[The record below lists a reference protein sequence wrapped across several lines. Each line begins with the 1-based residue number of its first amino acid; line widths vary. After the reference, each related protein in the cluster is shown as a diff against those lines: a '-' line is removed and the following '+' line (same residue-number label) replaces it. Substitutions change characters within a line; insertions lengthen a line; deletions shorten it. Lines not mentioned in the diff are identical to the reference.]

1 MLSRE
6 QIINA
11 FVVLGEFIRSFC
23 KEKSNAEFEQA
34 VSASCIDNY
43 WFTKE
48 NIFFA
53 LSAIANQ
60 MLDEKK
66 LNEWLVA
73 YPYNTQNPKRIKL
86 IAAGNI
92 PLVCFHDLLS
102 ILVSGNIA
110 IIKPSSKDKYLLK
123 IICRQ
128 LVAACPLISERIVF
142 DELETENPDAVI
154 ATGSNNTARYFRAA
168 YKHLP
173 LLIRKNRYSL
183 AILDGRENTMELK
196 ALGEDIFSYYG
207 LGCRNISNIFVPPNY
222 NFNLFL
228 NAISGQAKVME
239 HQGYNDCFRY
249 QKANAELAE
258 QTYFTNGFL
267 ILKKQPLS
275 YSSIAVVNYMEYNNI
290 AEIENF
296 IAIEKDKIQCV
307 AGNINIDGII
317 PFGQSQKP
325 ELRDYPDGVDTLNF
339 LSKL

>member
-11 FVVLGEFIRSFC
+11 FAILGKQLHSFC
-23 KEKSNAEFEQA
+23 KDRNNAELEQA

-43 WFTKE
+43 WFNRE
-48 NIFFA
+48 NIYFA
-53 LSAIANQ
+53 LLAIANQ

-66 LNEWLVA
+66 LNEWLSA
-73 YPYNTQNPKRIKL
+73 YPYNTQIAKRIKL

-92 PLVCFHDLLS
+92 PLVCFHDFLS

-110 IIKPSSKDKYLLK
+110 IIKPSSKDKHLLK
-123 IICRQ
+123 TLCRL
-128 LVAACPLISERIVF
+128 LVASCPSIRERIVF
-142 DELETENPDAVI
+142 DEFETEKPDAVI

-183 AILDGRENTMELK
+183 AILDGKENSMELK
-196 ALGEDIFSYYG
+196 ALGEDIFLYYG
-207 LGCRNISNIFVPPNY
+207 LGCRNISNIFVPPDY
-222 NFNLFL
+222 DFNSFL
-228 NAISGQAKVME
+228 NAISNHAQIME
-239 HQGYNDCFRY
+239 HQGYSDCFRY
-249 QKANAELAE
+249 QKANAELAR

-275 YSSIAVVNYMEYNNI
+275 YSSIAVVNYMEYHNI
-290 AEIENF
+290 ADIENF

-307 AGNINIDGII
+307 AGHININRII

-325 ELRDYPDGVDTLNF
+325 DLRDYPDGVDTLDF
-339 LSKL
+339 LTKV